1 MNLGRRRAKLTR
13 EALELEQ
20 EMSER
25 IDVGPIEHVVI
36 LVRKL
41 KKAVTALEG
50 EVEKLGPGPKQF
62 FAQAK
67 VREKPISVQL
77 VCFRF
82 TCFCH
87 AAFVGFRAS

>member
-1 MNLGRRRAKLTR
+1 MNLGRRRAKLAR

-20 EMSER
+20 EMSEGTSGGPGEG
-25 IDVGPIEHVVI
+25 VGI

-41 KKAVTALEG
+41 KKAVAALEE

-67 VREKPISVQL
+67 VSENSIL
-77 VCFRF
+77 V
-82 TCFCH
+82 
-87 AAFVGFRAS
+87 